1 MTSMPPKKRKAT
13 KAPLR
18 GRRQPAITRRNEHP
32 ADYYNEMLDEEAAV
46 VATSSGDDGRA
57 IKKRRTTGRSVVADQ
72 KLATPA
78 KRSLSPARTPE
89 STNRPQQIV
98 YDDEQT
104 EGSDFEFED
113 VDLDGVPQERDDSS
127 EQPTA
132 ADLATDLNITVTL
145 DSDKAKGKKSRT
157 NQRLSSSTIEKQ
169 KRIDIHKVHL
179 CCLLAHVYMRNAWC
193 NDEQIQVRFSSVS
206 HRELNMLTLV

>member
-1 MTSMPPKKRKAT
+1 MPPKKRKAT
-13 KAPLR
+13 KAPIR

-32 ADYYNEMLDEEAAV
+32 ADYYDEMLNEEAAA

-57 IKKRRTTGRSVVADQ
+57 IKKRRTTGRSAAADQ
-72 KLATPA
+72 KLTTPA
-78 KRSLSPARTPE
+78 KRALSPAGTPE
-89 STNRPQQIV
+89 SGNRPQQVV
-98 YDDEQT
+98 YDDYQT

-113 VDLDGVPQERDDSS
+113 VDLDGVQQERDDPQ

-132 ADLATDLNITVTL
+132 ADLATDLNIAVTL
-145 DSDKAKGKKSRT
+145 DIDKAKGKKSRT

-193 NDEQIQVRFSSVS
+193 NDEQIQVCFSRNS
-206 HRELNMLTLV
+206 HSKLNMFTLV